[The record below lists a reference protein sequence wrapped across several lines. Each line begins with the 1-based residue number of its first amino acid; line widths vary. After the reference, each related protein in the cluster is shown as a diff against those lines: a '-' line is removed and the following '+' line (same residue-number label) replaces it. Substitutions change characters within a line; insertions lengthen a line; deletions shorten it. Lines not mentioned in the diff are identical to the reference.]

1 MRGSYGA
8 TEYGKV
14 GIESAVSGADPHEL
28 ISILFSQLKKEL
40 VAAEYHCKAKNFELY
55 SSKVTKANRIL
66 AGLQGSLDL
75 EKGGEIADNLVELYA
90 FCIRQLTKS
99 LTSKDAKIIGEV
111 AIVLNPVITGWEE
124 ISPSR
129 TAA

>member
-1 MRGSYGA
+1 MRATYGA

-90 FCIRQLTKS
+90 FCIRQLTKA
-99 LTSKDAKIIGEV
+99 LTSKDVKIVEDV

>member
-1 MRGSYGA
+1 MRATYGA

-90 FCIRQLTKS
+90 FCIRQLTKA
-99 LTSKDAKIIGEV
+99 LISKDVKMVEDV

>member
-1 MRGSYGA
+1 MRATYGA

-90 FCIRQLTKS
+90 FCIRQLTKA
-99 LTSKDAKIIGEV
+99 LTSKDVKMVEDV

>member
-1 MRGSYGA
+1 MRATYGA

-66 AGLQGSLDL
+66 AGLQGRSIELSEAFMAL
-75 EKGGEIADNLVELYA
+75 IEQECAEFGFELLSPKNADQ
-90 FCIRQLTKS
+90 RGSQ
-99 LTSKDAKIIGEV
+99 
-111 AIVLNPVITGWEE
+111 
-124 ISPSR
+124 ISFGTADR
-129 TAA
+129 TMAEG

>member
-1 MRGSYGA
+1 MRATYGA

-40 VAAEYHCKAKNFELY
+40 VAAEYHCKAKNFVLY

-90 FCIRQLTKS
+90 FCIRQLTKA
-99 LTSKDAKIIGEV
+99 LTSKDVKMVEDV

>member
-1 MRGSYGA
+1 MRATYGA

-14 GIESAVSGADPHEL
+14 GIVSAVSGADPHEL

-90 FCIRQLTKS
+90 FCIRQLTKA
-99 LTSKDAKIIGEV
+99 LTSKDVKMVEDV
-111 AIVLNPVITGWEE
+111 AVVLNPVITGWEE

>member
-1 MRGSYGA
+1 MRVTYGA

-66 AGLQGSLDL
+66 VGLQGSLDL

-90 FCIRQLTKS
+90 FCIRQLTKA
-99 LTSKDAKIIGEV
+99 LTSKDVKMVEDV

>member
-1 MRGSYGA
+1 MRATYGA

-28 ISILFSQLKKEL
+28 ISILFLQLKKEL

-90 FCIRQLTKS
+90 FCIRQLTKAP
-99 LTSKDAKIIGEV
+99 TSKDVKMVEDV

>member
-1 MRGSYGA
+1 M
-8 TEYGKV
+8 
-14 GIESAVSGADPHEL
+14 
-28 ISILFSQLKKEL
+28 
-40 VAAEYHCKAKNFELY
+40 AAEYHCKAKNFELY

-90 FCIRQLTKS
+90 FCIRQLTKA
-99 LTSKDAKIIGEV
+99 LISKDAKMVEDV

>member
-1 MRGSYGA
+1 MRATYGA

-28 ISILFSQLKKEL
+28 ISILFLQLKKEL

-90 FCIRQLTKS
+90 FCIRQLTKA
-99 LTSKDAKIIGEV
+99 LTSKDVKMVEDV

>member
-90 FCIRQLTKS
+90 FCIRQLTKA

>member
-1 MRGSYGA
+1 MRATYGA

-75 EKGGEIADNLVELYA
+75 EKGGEIADNLAELYA
-90 FCIRQLTKS
+90 FCIRQLTKA
-99 LTSKDAKIIGEV
+99 LTSKDVKMVEDV

>member
-1 MRGSYGA
+1 MRVTYGA
-8 TEYGKV
+8 AEYGKV
-14 GIESAVSGADPHEL
+14 GIESVVSGADPHEL

-66 AGLQGSLDL
+66 VGLQGSLDL

-90 FCIRQLTKS
+90 FCIRQLTKA
-99 LTSKDAKIIGEV
+99 LTSKDAKMVEDV